1 MQTSAHNEPEVLD
14 AGEFGAW
21 LLQAEAM
28 LRGAA
33 QSDVPCG
40 NCDGCCVSSYPVPV
54 RSHEHGALAVI
65 PAEHLITT
73 THGRT
78 MIAPLANGRC
88 PMLVGTRCS
97 IYADRP
103 LTCRDYDCRIFAA
116 AGIAAGND
124 ERSVINR
131 RVRKW
136 RFRYDSTLARAT
148 HAAVREAANFIMNK
162 PHAFPGRPPT
172 IPTGIAVLAIKVHRV
187 FLSTELSSLAD
198 EDIAREII
206 AESRRFDSIASEL
219 A

>member
-1 MQTSAHNEPEVLD
+1 MQSSPHNQHEVLD
-14 AGEFGAW
+14 AGEFLAW
-21 LLQAEAM
+21 LRQAEAM
-28 LRGAA
+28 LLGAGE
-33 QSDVPCG
+33 SDVPCG
-40 NCDGCCVSSYPVPV
+40 DCDGCCVSSYPVPV
-54 RSHEHGALAVI
+54 RSHEHRAFAVI

-78 MIAPLANGRC
+78 MIAPLKNGRC

-116 AGIAAGND
+116 AGIAAGYD
-124 ERSVINR
+124 DRSVINR
-131 RVRKW
+131 RVRQW
-136 RFRYDSTLARAT
+136 RFRYDSPLAHAT
-148 HAAVREAANFIMNK
+148 HAAVRDAAHFIK
-162 PHAFPGRPPT
+162 TQPQAFPGQPPS

-187 FLSTELSSLAD
+187 FLDPELSSLED
-198 EDIAREII
+198 EDIARAII